1 MSELRSFHSVP
12 GSVDSSRA
20 RAWPFLRGIL
30 TRIAILIG
38 ASALIFLATAV
49 IPGDFVS
56 ELLGQDYTPE
66 LAQRM
71 RVELGLDHGLIERF
85 VLWLCAF
92 LTGDFG
98 RSFTTRTG
106 VWQVVE
112 PRLENTL
119 TLAAATFLWFPVAVA
134 AGLGMFMTGRRT
146 QQFLRFVTQIV
157 ICTPDFLIAYIF
169 IYVFAVELRLLPA
182 ISRISQGQPTL
193 DQLRLLVLPSACL
206 GVGMVA
212 YVGRMVF
219 ALLEME
225 ERKDY
230 FEFARLKGFGRGET
244 ALRYALPAI
253 APSILN
259 LALTYCAYL
268 LTGVLVIE
276 VVFGFAGLGDL
287 TVSSVVWRDVPVLQ
301 FCAML
306 ITSIYMLLYS
316 LSDLVSGRF
325 VARTA
330 L

>member
-1 MSELRSFHSVP
+1 MQALTPFHAAPERVHSK
-12 GSVDSSRA
+12 RA
-20 RAWPFLRGIL
+20 KAWLLLRGIL
-30 TRIAILIG
+30 TRVAILIG
-38 ASALIFLATAV
+38 ASALIFLGTAV
-49 IPGDFVS
+49 IPGDFVT

-71 RVELGLDHGLIERF
+71 RADLGLDRGLVERF

-92 LTGDFG
+92 LTGDLG

-106 VWQVVE
+106 VWEVVE

-119 TLAAATFLWFPVAVA
+119 ALAAVTFLWFPVAIA
-134 AGLGMFMTGRRT
+134 AGLGVFMTGRRT
-146 QQFLRFVTQIV
+146 QHFFRLVAQIV
-157 ICTPDFLIAYIF
+157 ICTPEFLIAYIF

-182 ISRISQGQPTL
+182 VSRISQGQPFL

-212 YVGRMVF
+212 YVGRMVL
-219 ALLEME
+219 ALLATE

-253 APSILN
+253 TPSILN

-287 TVSSVVWRDVPVLQ
+287 TVSSVVWRDIPVLQ

-306 ITSIYMLLYS
+306 ITGIYMLLYS

-325 VARTA
+325 VARIA

>member
-1 MSELRSFHSVP
+1 MSELRPIHSVP
-12 GSVDSSRA
+12 GSVGSGRA
-20 RAWPFLRGIL
+20 RAWPLFRGAL
-30 TRIAILIG
+30 TRLGILIG
-38 ASALIFLATAV
+38 ASALIFLATAA

-71 RVELGLDHGLIERF
+71 RVELGLDHSLIERF

-92 LTGDFG
+92 LSGDFG
-98 RSFTTRTG
+98 LSFTTRTG

-112 PRLENTL
+112 PRLKNTL
-119 TLAAATFLWFPVAVA
+119 ALAAVTLVWFPVAVA
-134 AGLGMFMTGRRT
+134 AGLGMFMTSRRS
-146 QQFLRFVTQIV
+146 QQLFRFVTQIV

-169 IYVFAVELRLLPA
+169 IYVFAVELRIFPA
-182 ISRISQGQPTL
+182 ISRISQGQPPL
-193 DQLRLLVLPSACL
+193 DQLRLLILPSACL

-212 YVGRMVF
+212 YVGRMVL
-219 ALLEME
+219 ALLAME

-301 FCAML
+301 FCAIL